1 MERSSITLYC
11 AGVCCTV
18 SLGCGG
24 SSTTNNT
31 YLDQATTKTA
41 ATCSYTLCPS
51 SSDICQLRVDFESL
65 VMASASTTTFTK
77 GNCVDDNLVIS
88 SPGQPSP
95 PMVCGTLTGQHMYL
109 PASSSCHT
117 VTANIGATDTSTSR
131 AWSIKVSQIECS
143 NPLLPPSGC
152 LQYNTGTSGYF
163 SSFGWT
169 GSEDGATASTV
180 AHQNN
185 QKYSVCFRR
194 EEGYC
199 GMQYFTPITGFAVGA
214 TAPVIASQNVF
225 GDLACFDDYLRIPGI
240 INSPT
245 TLSTTTAYTTVVG
258 DKICGL
264 GWTKYGTNGVTDAAS
279 GTFVTFVK
287 PFTVGVHFDGSDE
300 LATAVESQVGFSILY
315 NQKACA

>member
-1 MERSSITLYC
+1 
-11 AGVCCTV
+11 
-18 SLGCGG
+18 
-24 SSTTNNT
+24 
-31 YLDQATTKTA
+31 
-41 ATCSYTLCPS
+41 
-51 SSDICQLRVDFESL
+51 
-65 VMASASTTTFTK
+65 
-77 GNCVDDNLVIS
+77 VDDNLVIS

-109 PASSSCHT
+109 PATSSCHS

-199 GMQYFTPITGFAVGA
+199 SMQYFTPTTGFSVGA
-214 TAPVIASQNVF
+214 TDPTIAAQAVF
-225 GDLACFDDYLRIPGI
+225 GDIACFDDYLRIPGI
-240 INSPT
+240 LNSPAT
-245 TLSTTTAYTTVVG
+245 FSTSTAYTTVVG

-264 GWTKYGTNGVTDAAS
+264 GWTQHNPTTGATSATS
-279 GTFVTFVK
+279 GTLVTYVK
-287 PFTVGVHFDGSDE
+287 PFTVGVHFDGNDE
-300 LATAVESQVGFSILY
+300 LASTDSQVGFSILY